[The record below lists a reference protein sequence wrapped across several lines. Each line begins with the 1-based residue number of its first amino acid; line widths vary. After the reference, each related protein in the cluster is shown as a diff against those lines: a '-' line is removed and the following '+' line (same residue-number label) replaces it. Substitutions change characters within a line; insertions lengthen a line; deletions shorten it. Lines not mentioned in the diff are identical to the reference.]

1 MIIDQCKDKVPAELA
16 SHELL
21 LFVQVPCGGPAD
33 NIAQLHHDNTHNKHI
48 ILSQEGGGGGGGGGW
63 RGREKKQEQHS

>member
-33 NIAQLHHDNTHNKHI
+33 NIEH
-48 ILSQEGGGGGGGGGW
+48 
-63 RGREKKQEQHS
+63 